1 MYIIHGYFYDLLTCL
16 SPVKVVGVKVKTLQ
30 VFFVT
35 DQTPC
40 PYPTRS
46 LPAQL

>member
-1 MYIIHGYFYDLLTCL
+1 MAASL
-16 SPVKVVGVKVKTLQ
+16 KENNM
-30 VFFVT
+30 FFVM

-46 LPAQL
+46 LPAQFSFVIHNLEVGILIVGNSGVG